1 MTRLLPTLALVWA
14 LTATAAD
21 RLDVARAQAHQAQ
34 TQVSELRG
42 RQARLKGELDALGG
56 RIESLK
62 GQAQGKLLPGG
73 ELDGALKRSQELSGA
88 LTQLATQ
95 AERASSDAERANAA
109 LAAALSEELGRLRSS
124 WDHAGREERARLVAR
139 MRALRAE
146 RDSLRSALP
155 AAQVPAL
162 SAGSDD
168 PAELLEQADALRDSE
183 DKVRQRLQALRA
195 RLTEVREERELERRM
210 SDFLGEDSVFDEQ
223 DRRLRLRFD
232 ATSKRIEAEATPR
245 TRSSLFG
252 GGVSQDTPEFSGG
265 VTTAEPPAMGG
276 GAPGNNGP
284 STNPLPTPPRET
296 ETPRYSSASDNRPQV
311 GTVRAQALA
320 GGDLED
326 VKGLEAEAARLE
338 TLARELDSRADTL
351 ERRARELR

>member
-1 MTRLLPTLALVWA
+1 VPA
-14 LTATAAD
+14 
-21 RLDVARAQAHQAQ
+21 
-34 TQVSELRG
+34 
-42 RQARLKGELDALGG
+42 
-56 RIESLK
+56 
-62 GQAQGKLLPGG
+62 
-73 ELDGALKRSQELSGA
+73 LDGA
-88 LTQLATQ
+88 
-95 AERASSDAERANAA
+95 
-109 LAAALSEELGRLRSS
+109 
-124 WDHAGREERARLVAR
+124 HARG
-139 MRALRAE
+139 
-146 RDSLRSALP
+146 
-155 AAQVPAL
+155 
-162 SAGSDD
+162 DD
-168 PAELLEQADALRDSE
+168 PEDLLEQADALRDSE

-223 DRRLRLRFD
+223 DRRMRLRFD

-245 TRSSLFG
+245 TRSSPFG
-252 GGVSQDTPEFSGG
+252 GVAQDTPEFTGG
-265 VTTAEPPAMGG
+265 VTSAEPPAVGG
-276 GAPGNNGP
+276 GAPGNGP
-284 STNPLPTPPRET
+284 STNPLPTPPRGT